1 MKKPF
6 SQTKPAQA
14 MLEIAE
20 DRIGDA
26 IRHMK
31 DVTTV
36 DCKPS
41 EVNIKIVLTPNAA
54 RDQFGITVSGAA
66 KFSPREGA
74 QSTLFAAVH
83 QGEVEFAEYNP
94 AQETMPFES

>member
-1 MKKPF
+1 
-6 SQTKPAQA
+6 

-20 DRIGDA
+20 DRIADT

-31 DVTTV
+31 DVTTL
-36 DCKPS
+36 DGKAS
-41 EVNIKIVLTPNAA
+41 EVNIKIVITPNAA

-74 QSTLFAAVH
+74 QSTLFAEVSH
-83 QGEVEFAEYNP
+83 GEVEFAEYNP
-94 AQETMPFES
+94 AQERMPFET